1 VARIATAALLGLG
14 LAAALG
20 TQAPAAPSSGRLVAF
35 ASCSKYLGYVKSH
48 AAPFVTAYG
57 IGQNVR
63 TAIPTPAAA
72 GSARGQAVDYSTT
85 NVQEAGVDEP
95 DLVKTDGRTLFTVEN
110 GQLESTDV
118 ASGKPKLL
126 DTLELSAAYGAQLL
140 LAGDH
145 LLVISRI
152 GLWMEPLPAVAA
164 GAR

>member
-1 VARIATAALLGLG
+1 MKVARIATAALLGLG

-72 GSARGQAVDYSTT
+72 GSARGQTVDYSTT

-95 DLVKTDGRTLFTVEN
+95 DLVKTDGRTLFTVEH
-110 GQLESTDV
+110 GQLESSDV
-118 ASGKPKLL
+118 ARGKPQLIE
-126 DTLELSAAYGAQLL
+126 TAELSAAHG
-140 LAGDH
+140 
-145 LLVISRI
+145 
-152 GLWMEPLPAVAA
+152 
-164 GAR
+164 